1 MKYPEGTTH
10 MLFVADYMGHWEYWK
25 LIEDEW
31 LYFDTFSFQ
40 WEEATPDP
48 RALPKLIEDLK

>member
-10 MLFVADYMGHWEYWK
+10 MLFVADYMGHWEYWR
-25 LIEDEW
+25 LIEHEW

-40 WEEATPDP
+40 WQEATPYP
-48 RALPKLIEDLK
+48 NALPKLVDEL